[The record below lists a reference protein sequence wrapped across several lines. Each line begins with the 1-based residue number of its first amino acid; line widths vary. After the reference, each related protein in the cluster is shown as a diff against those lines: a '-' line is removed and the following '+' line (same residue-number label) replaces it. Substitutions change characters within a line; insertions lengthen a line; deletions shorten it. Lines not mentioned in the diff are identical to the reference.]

1 MNTIIHKT
9 TLTMTET
16 SAPMPACFALTG
28 FSVFQMRKRMSPT
41 IGKKNP
47 NTAHPNDPVSAGCGF
62 AYGC

>member
-9 TLTMTET
+9 TLMMTDT
-16 SAPMPACFALTG
+16 SAPIPACFALTG
-28 FSVFQMRKRMSPT
+28 FSVFQMRNRMSPT

-62 AYGC
+62 TYGC